1 MRQRTLLGRPVG
13 IGLILIQKSLW
24 TAVLLVFAVVLLAL
38 HTQHVT
44 QPFQEL
50 FENELAEDP
59 HDLLANLLIGLVPQL
74 SAGAGLL
81 LAGGAVLYALLE
93 GIEVWGLLRDVLW
106 VELLIVFET
115 VALLPYEAWELSR
128 HFSPFKVLSI
138 IINALIVW
146 YLVVRYLR
154 KREARLVERLEGVVR
169 EHQPHPRERS

>member
-1 MRQRTLLGRPVG
+1 MRQRTLFGRPVG

-24 TAVLLVFAVVLLAL
+24 TAVLLVFAAALLAL

-59 HDLLANLLIGLVPQL
+59 HDLLANLLIGLVPTL
-74 SAGAGLL
+74 STGAELL

-93 GIEVWGLLRDVLW
+93 AIEVWGLLRDLLW
-106 VELLIVFET
+106 VEILIVFET
-115 VALLPYEAWELSR
+115 AALLPYEAWELTR

-138 IINALIVW
+138 VINALIVW

-154 KREARLVERLEGVVR
+154 KREARLVEHVEAMVR
-169 EHQPHPRERS
+169 EHRSNPRESA